1 MNLPT
6 FETYC
11 ENTTAANALCFNF
24 DGVLQV
30 WFSYKTPVAFSV
42 MDGPLRVRR
51 NVWGPTTGK
60 HLNAIDGGAKSDRI
74 GGDEFERTLAKV
86 LEHPRF
92 AATFTGVL

>member
-11 ENTTAANALCFNF
+11 ENTTAANALRFNF

-42 MDGPLRVRR
+42 MHGPIRVRR
-51 NVWGPTTGK
+51 NEWGPTTGK
-60 HLNAIDGGAKSDRI
+60 HLNAIDGGDKSSRMPGPDFESHLKRI
-74 GGDEFERTLAKV
+74 LD
-86 LEHPRF
+86 HPRLAGWDTSF
-92 AATFTGVL
+92 